1 MSCMSYVFKC
11 PHLQVVAVLCRAAKA
26 YTTDAYE
33 EMSKA
38 CIAQDLSWE
47 KPARKWEAILEEI
60 KTGSASAT
68 AAKNDVQT
76 PVNTPARV

>member
-1 MSCMSYVFKC
+1 MRHEINALSVR
-11 PHLQVVAVLCRAAKA
+11 CRAAQA
-26 YTTDAYE
+26 YRTGAYD

-47 KPARKWEAILEEI
+47 KPARKWEAVLEEI
-60 KTGSASAT
+60 KTGSGSAT
-68 AAKNDVQT
+68 AAKNEVQT